1 MAVYEC
7 VVIDLS
13 GLTRG
18 SLLQVTD
25 NLGAWIRVSDQVHA
39 SSSNDPPIRRLQPGS
54 IVTFMGADTGS
65 SSIFVLAEGMLGW
78 IFPGEVAQIV
88 QAA

>member
-1 MAVYEC
+1 M
-7 VVIDLS
+7 IDLS

-25 NLGAWIRVSDQVHA
+25 NLGVWIRVSDQVHA
-39 SSSNDPPIRRLQPGS
+39 SASNDPPIRRLQPGS
-54 IVTFMGADTGS
+54 IVTFMGADSRG
-65 SSIFVLAEGMLGW
+65 SSIFVLAEGVLGW

>member
-1 MAVYEC
+1 
-7 VVIDLS
+7 
-13 GLTRG
+13 
-18 SLLQVTD
+18 
-25 NLGAWIRVSDQVHA
+25 VHA

-54 IVTFMGADTGS
+54 IVTFMGADTGR
-65 SSIFVLAEGMLGW
+65 SSIFVLAEGVLGW

>member
-1 MAVYEC
+1 M
-7 VVIDLS
+7 IDLS

-25 NLGAWIRVSDQVHA
+25 NLGAWIRVSDQVHT

-54 IVTFMGADTGS
+54 IVTFMGVDTRS
-65 SSIFVLAEGMLGW
+65 SSIFVLAEGELGW